1 MAIREAMPQAAQVP
15 DGLEPIVNDFS
26 IVVATAN
33 GTGSQT
39 SNLTIIRALFKM
51 GIPVNGKNIFPSNIQ
66 GLPTWYHIRASKDG
80 YIARRETSEILVA
93 FNQATV
99 AQDIEILPP
108 GGVCIYNE
116 NMRGVPTRDDIT
128 MYPVPV
134 NSMLREV
141 GAKGAFR
148 DRYTNMFYVGVV
160 AWLLGIDLEA
170 VDKALDIHF
179 SRRRKLVDMNM
190 DVINMM
196 YKWAAENLE
205 KNDPYTVEPM
215 DKTDGQ
221 ILITGNEAAGLG
233 SVFGGMTVCT
243 WYPITPS
250 TSLVDA
256 LNSYLPKLRK
266 NSETGK
272 PTYAVVQAEDEL
284 AAIGMV
290 LGAGWMGARAMTA
303 TSGPGISLMS
313 EFVGLGYFAELPGV
327 IWNVQ
332 RVGPSTGLPTR
343 TGQGDVL
350 AAYTLG
356 HGDTKHPVLLPSSVT
371 ECFEFGTTSF
381 NLADELQT
389 PIFVL
394 TDLDLGMNNWM
405 SEPFEYPSEPIKRG
419 KVLTAEEVEEK
430 GFARFKD
437 IDGDG
442 IGYRTLPGTKH
453 PKAAYFTRGTGH
465 DENAV
470 YSEDPDVWVDNMAR
484 IQRKFETARKLV
496 PPPVVEEVEGAS
508 YGIIAYGTTRYAI
521 DEARDR
527 LAAQGIKTSFMRI
540 RALPINE
547 DVRAFVEKYDRVY
560 VIEMNRDGQMHQII
574 QSEMIDI
581 ATRIKSI
588 AFMDGMPLT
597 ARWVVEQLTE
607 KENS

>member
-1 MAIREAMPQAAQVP
+1 
-15 DGLEPIVNDFS
+15 
-26 IVVATAN
+26 
-33 GTGSQT
+33 
-39 SNLTIIRALFKM
+39 
-51 GIPVNGKNIFPSNIQ
+51 
-66 GLPTWYHIRASKDG
+66 
-80 YIARRETSEILVA
+80 
-93 FNQATV
+93 
-99 AQDIEILPP
+99 
-108 GGVCIYNE
+108 
-116 NMRGVPTRDDIT
+116 
-128 MYPVPV
+128 
-134 NSMLREV
+134 
-141 GAKGAFR
+141 
-148 DRYTNMFYVGVV
+148 
-160 AWLLGIDLEA
+160 
-170 VDKALDIHF
+170 
-179 SRRRKLVDMNM
+179 
-190 DVINMM
+190 
-196 YKWAAENLE
+196 
-205 KNDPYTVEPM
+205 
-215 DKTDGQ
+215 
-221 ILITGNEAAGLG
+221 
-233 SVFGGMTVCT
+233 
-243 WYPITPS
+243 
-250 TSLVDA
+250 
-256 LNSYLPKLRK
+256 
-266 NSETGK
+266 
-272 PTYAVVQAEDEL
+272 
-284 AAIGMV
+284 
-290 LGAGWMGARAMTA
+290 MTA

-356 HGDTKHPVLLPSSVT
+356 HGDTNHPVLLPSTVA

-405 SEPFEYPSEPIKRG
+405 SEPFEYPEEPIKRG

-470 YSEDPDVWVDNMAR
+470 YSEDSQIWLDNMAR
-484 IQRKFETARKLV
+484 LGRKFDTARNLV
-496 PPPVVEEVEGAS
+496 PVPVVDEVEGAEF
-508 YGIIAYGTTRYAI
+508 GIIAYGTTRYAI
-521 DEARDR
+521 EEARDR
-527 LAAQGIKTSFMRI
+527 LAADGIKSSFMRL

-581 ATRIKSI
+581 ATKLESV
-588 AFMDGMPLT
+588 ALLDGMPLT

>member
-108 GGVCIYNE
+108 GGICIYNE

-170 VDKALDIHF
+170 VDQALSIHF
-179 SRRRKLVDMNM
+179 ARRRKLVDMNM

-205 KNDPYTVEPM
+205 KKDPYTVEPM

-221 ILITGNEAAGLG
+221 IIITGNEAAGLG
-233 SVFGGMTVCT
+233 SVFGGLTVCT

-256 LNSYLPKLRK
+256 VNGYLPKLRK
-266 NSETGK
+266 NPETGK

-290 LGAGWMGARAMTA
+290 LGAGWAGARAMTA

-327 IWNVQ
+327 IWDVQ

-356 HGDTKHPVLLPSSVT
+356 HGDTKHPILLPSSVA

-437 IDGDG
+437 LDGDG
-442 IGYRTLPGTKH
+442 VGYRTLPGTKH

-470 YSEDPDVWVDNMAR
+470 YSEDPEVWVDNMAR

-496 PPPVVEEVEGAS
+496 PAPVVEEVEGAS

-527 LAAQGIKTSFMRI
+527 LAAQGIKTSFMRL
-540 RALPINE
+540 RALPLNE
-547 DVRAFVEKYDRVY
+547 DVRAFVEKHDHVY

-581 ATRIKSI
+581 ATKIRSI